1 MSNTKPNLSGPAGPV
16 YYGPISVDLGNTGTT
31 TVGVLP
37 DNANR
42 FVPQTVSLV
51 MLKESGTLTTP
62 AVVTLDDG
70 TAGHTVASSTTLTTA
85 AQDRLFPMAIPANA
99 YTLTDTAAPLTFRV
113 TTAAVGSS
121 TTFRERTDNVATL
134 TTGVAHGYV
143 AGDVVTV
150 RGITADNTYN
160 QENAKVIAA
169 PTTTTF
175 SYYAEGADEAITA
188 DTNGRV
194 SASTALIYVTGLLF

>member
-1 MSNTKPNLSGPAGPV
+1 MSNTRPNLSGPAGPV
-16 YYGPISVDLGNTGTT
+16 YYGPIEVDLGNTGAT
-31 TVGVLP
+31 TVAELP
-37 DNANR
+37 GNFNR
-42 FVPQTVSLV
+42 FIPSNVTVV
-51 MLKESGTLTTP
+51 MEKEVGTLTTA
-62 AVVTLDDG
+62 AVVVMDDG
-70 TAGHTVASSTTLTTA
+70 TAGHTVASSTTLTSA
-85 AQDRLFPMAIPANA
+85 AQDRQFPMAIPANA

-134 TTGVAHGYV
+134 TTGVPHGYV

-160 QENAKVIAA
+160 QENTVVLSV
-169 PTTTTF
+169 PSSTTF

-188 DTNGRV
+188 DTDGRV